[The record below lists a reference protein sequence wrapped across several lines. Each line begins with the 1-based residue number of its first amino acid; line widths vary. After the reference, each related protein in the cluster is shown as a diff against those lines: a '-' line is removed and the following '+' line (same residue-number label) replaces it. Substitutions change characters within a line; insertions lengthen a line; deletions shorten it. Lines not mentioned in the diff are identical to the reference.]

1 MHNADRKE
9 QQKEALIM
17 PDAMVTARMPLEK
30 KEEGNRIL
38 EKLGTNP
45 SQAVNKLYDYI
56 VTKQKLPFPEPH
68 KDHHYTKE
76 EIERARAFVDS
87 LSVLPKDN
95 RFANL
100 SQKEIK
106 RERLKSRGLIKD

>member
-1 MHNADRKE
+1 MA
-9 QQKEALIM
+9 
-17 PDAMVTARMPLEK
+17 DAMVTARMPLEK

-56 VTKQKLPFPEPH
+56 VTKQELPFPEPH

-87 LSVLPKDN
+87 LSIPTTTGE
-95 RFANL
+95 F
-100 SQKEIK
+100 SSMSIKEAK
-106 RERLKSRGLIKD
+106 AARLKAKMLA